1 MSLVSLL
8 QSPVIYRFCINLD
21 ILCIIRCII
30 KSRCRPYTTDI
41 HRDMT
46 TQAPPKKF
54 STGWL
59 SELDGRTAIAQEMRE
74 RFRAF
79 TDDLGGAETLSYAKR
94 SLVERALWLE
104 FWLAQQE
111 QALAGGADFDVGK
124 WVQAANGLQGI
135 LSKLGLDRQ
144 AKDLPSLNEYL
155 ARKAST

>member
-1 MSLVSLL
+1 MRALELYLPFVR
-8 QSPVIYRFCINLD
+8 V
-21 ILCIIRCII
+21 IIRTIN
-30 KSRCRPYTTDI
+30 RLDTTDI

-111 QALAGGADFDVGK
+111 QALAGGSDFDVGK
-124 WVQAANGLQGI
+124 WVQAANALQGI

-144 AKDLPSLNEYL
+144 AKDVPSLNEYL